1 MSGLGLQSTGNAII
15 DALREI
21 QFEVLQAPVTD
32 RPGLVAAQ
40 VGQLPVED
48 ILKAKMYVKTDGFVH
63 WNETRTN
70 GDKVKIGWEEK
81 LGFIGVGSS
90 VVYRPGAFAELPEDI
105 EINYVF
111 PQVRYGGPE
120 DRLDIFTDLTIRVP
134 VFSIATCKS
143 ADYFK

>member
-1 MSGLGLQSTGNAII
+1 MNGLGLKSTGNEVI
-15 DALREI
+15 DALREV
-21 QFEVLQAPVTD
+21 QFEVLQAPVHD
-32 RPGLVAAQ
+32 RPRLLAAH
-40 VGQLPVED
+40 VGQVPIDD
-48 ILKAKMYVKTDGFVH
+48 ILMEKMYVKTDGFVH
-63 WNETRTN
+63 WNEVRTN
-70 GDKVKIGWEEK
+70 GTKVKIGWEEK

-90 VVYRPGAFAELPEDI
+90 VVYRPGEIAEIPEGI